1 MNVTRARTAVSSSS
15 VASSAPA
22 RSTGLLAL
30 SLFALAASSRAAR
43 AAADELPG
51 KPPNTS
57 APAHQPCAWNSKRD
71 LRFVWWLPE
80 KFEPHTQR
88 TMTVIL
94 HGRGFDYRWGWKNQ
108 PVDVFRTDDVVISVD
123 GTSADGDHR
132 WFSSEK
138 KDADAFQTFLVE
150 VTNTFGV
157 ERVLL
162 YGHVEGGTFA
172 LYFAGE
178 HPEMIAGVVAHDGA
192 PIAPPKLAPE
202 APKPVIVFMHGTID
216 PDDFFA
222 HSLDAR
228 AAWSKAGFPLVHL
241 RRLEHASYEPNPR
254 RANEELDW
262 CDAMTTAK
270 PEVALGVA
278 IELASVSKSDPS
290 RMQTA
295 TDFGG
300 TREILRRFEGKGP
313 APFAAVDAN
322 NAARAKELTE
332 KIEAAG
338 AQHVLA
344 LKKAIPKKK
353 DLKLDGKLPIGHLA
367 AMREDFRGVESVE
380 AYVRDLGYDALFES
394 QQKPANA
401 ILDVWRKNKEPKV
414 TFDVALENLSKA
426 WLYEGLPPDFAETLR
441 AWKRDEKKLGLSS
454 RGLKSWPVLDEW
466 QRSWD
471 DGLKEYAEIWKEWKG
486 P

>member
-1 MNVTRARTAVSSSS
+1 
-15 VASSAPA
+15 
-22 RSTGLLAL
+22 
-30 SLFALAASSRAAR
+30 
-43 AAADELPG
+43 
-51 KPPNTS
+51 
-57 APAHQPCAWNSKRD
+57 
-71 LRFVWWLPE
+71 
-80 KFEPHTQR
+80 
-88 TMTVIL
+88 
-94 HGRGFDYRWGWKNQ
+94 
-108 PVDVFRTDDVVISVD
+108 
-123 GTSADGDHR
+123 
-132 WFSSEK
+132 
-138 KDADAFQTFLVE
+138 
-150 VTNTFGV
+150 
-157 ERVLL
+157 
-162 YGHVEGGTFA
+162 
-172 LYFAGE
+172 
-178 HPEMIAGVVAHDGA
+178 MIAGVVAHDGA
-192 PIAPPKLAPE
+192 PIAPPKLASE
-202 APKPVIVFMHGTID
+202 AAKPAIVLMHGTID

-270 PEVALGVA
+270 PEIALRVA

-313 APFAAVDAN
+313 APFASVDTD
-322 NAARAKELTE
+322 NAARAKELAE

-338 AQHVLA
+338 VQHVQA

-380 AYVRDLGYDALFES
+380 AYVRELGYDALFES